1 MKNVIGVLFVIAC
14 VPASMMAAPA
24 PIPEINPAA
33 AMSAV
38 ALLGGGVLVI
48 RAYLKK

>member
-1 MKNVIGVLFVIAC
+1 MKKVIGVLFVIAS
-14 VPASMMAAPA
+14 VPASMMARQV
-24 PIPEINPAA
+24 IPEINPAA
-33 AMSAV
+33 AMSAL